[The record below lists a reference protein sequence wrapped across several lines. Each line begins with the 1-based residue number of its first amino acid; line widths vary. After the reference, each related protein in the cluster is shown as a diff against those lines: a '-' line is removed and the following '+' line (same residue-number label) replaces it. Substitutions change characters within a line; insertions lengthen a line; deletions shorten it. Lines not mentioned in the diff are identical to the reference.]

1 MHVLATGQA
10 LDREEYLPVN
20 EEEIKCKE
28 HFTGSSRIRFLVKPL
43 AHLLGLM
50 YQLRLLI

>member
-10 LDREEYLPVN
+10 LHREEYLPVN
-20 EEEIKCKE
+20 EEDKMQRA
-28 HFTGSSRIRFLVKPL
+28 FTGSSKIRFLVKPL